1 MPNIIV
7 ATSTVK
13 DGSMFNRHDM
23 FDPVVIHNREVFLKT
38 HTITMDQTTRVNVSA
53 NSRAADETED
63 FCRYATIGNADK
75 GSGMRD
81 DKIQVADA
89 LVTTDVGH
97 AIMLPVADCTGTV
110 IYDPVKRVLMV
121 SHLGR
126 HSIVQEGGKKSV
138 QYLVD
143 HFGSNPAD
151 LLVWLTPAPGKDV
164 FPIWALDNRGF
175 KEVTFEQ
182 LESAG
187 VKKEHITDNPADSTK
202 DPNYY
207 SYSEFLKGNRDED
220 ADYAIVA
227 MMTD

>member
-7 ATSTVK
+7 AISTVK
-13 DGSMFNRHDM
+13 DGSMYNRHDHL
-23 FDPVVIHNREVFLKT
+23 DSNVIHNREVFLKT
-38 HTITMDQTTRVNVSA
+38 LGIEVNQTTRVSVNA
-53 NSRAADETED
+53 NERAKDETED
-63 FCRYATIGNADK
+63 FCHYREIGNADK
-75 GSGMRD
+75 GAGMRD
-81 DKIQVADA
+81 GQVFVADA
-89 LVTTDVGH
+89 LITTDVDH

-126 HSIVQEGGKKSV
+126 HSLAKHGGEKSV

-143 HFGSNPAD
+143 HYASDPTT
-151 LLVWLTPAPGKDV
+151 LLVWLTPAPGKDT
-164 FPIWALDNRGF
+164 FPIWALDNQGA
-175 KEVTFEQ
+175 KEATLEQ
-182 LESAG
+182 LMSAG
-187 VKKEHITDNPADSTK
+187 VKKENITDNPADTTK

>member
-7 ATSTVK
+7 AISAIK
-13 DGSMFNRHDM
+13 DGSMFNRHDD
-23 FDPVVIHNREVFLKT
+23 FDANVLHNREVFLAT
-38 HTITMDQTTRVNVSA
+38 HNIKMDQATRIKVDA
-53 NSRAADETED
+53 NTRATNKSED
-63 FCRYATIGNADK
+63 FCQYHEITAADK
-75 GSGMRD
+75 GAGMRD
-81 DKIQVADA
+81 GNVVVADA
-89 LVTTDVGH
+89 LITTEMNH

-110 IYDPVKRVLMV
+110 IYDPVKKVLMV

-126 HSIVQEGGKKSV
+126 HSIVQDGGTKSV

-143 HFGSNPAD
+143 HYGSNPAD
-151 LLVWLTPAPGKDV
+151 LLVWLTPAPGKDT

-182 LESAG
+182 LMSAG
-187 VKKEHITDNPADSTK
+187 IKKEHITDNPADSTK

-207 SYSEFLKGNRDED
+207 SYSEFLKGNQKED